1 MRTGEKMPLQLKLDD
16 AGHAVVQD
24 GKPVYVNEDGKEIPY
39 DVNQANNKIKELCNE
54 AKTHRE
60 AKEAAEQK
68 LRQFDGI
75 EDPEAARKAIETCN
89 NLDSKKLIDAGEVE
103 RVKAEINKA
112 ANAKIEEAN
121 KTIETIKQQ
130 LYDEKIGGSF
140 ARSNFIKDKLAIPA
154 DIAQAAFGKNFNVT
168 DDGRIIAKDNNGN
181 EIYSQINPGE
191 PAAFDE
197 ALEILVGNYKNK
209 DSILRSNQATGG
221 GTTSGNAASKGIPAT
236 YAECKTPEER
246 RLFIQT
252 KAANN

>member
-1 MRTGEKMPLQLKLDD
+1 MRTGEKMPLKLKLDD
-16 AGHAVVQD
+16 AGHVVVQD

-39 DVNQANNKIKELCNE
+39 DVNQANNKISELCKE

-89 NLDSKKLIDAGEVE
+89 NLDSKKLIDVGEIE

-112 ANAKIEEAN
+112 ANAKIEEAH
-121 KTIETIKQQ
+121 KETETVKQQ

-140 ARSNFIKDKLAIPA
+140 ARSNFIKDRLAIPA

-209 DSILRSNQATGG
+209 DSILRGNQATGA
-221 GTTSGNAASKGIPAT
+221 GTSSAQTNISGLPASLAD
-236 YAECKTPEER
+236 CKTDEQKIAYMQSK
-246 RLFIQT
+246 L
-252 KAANN
+252 N

>member
-1 MRTGEKMPLQLKLDD
+1 MRTGEKMPLKLKLDD
-16 AGHAVVQD
+16 AGHVVVQD

-39 DVNQANNKIKELCNE
+39 DVNQANNKISELCKE

-89 NLDSKKLIDAGEVE
+89 NLDSKKLIDVGEIE

-112 ANAKIEEAN
+112 ANAKIEEAH
-121 KTIETIKQQ
+121 KETETVKQQ

-140 ARSNFIKDKLAIPA
+140 ARSNFIKDRLAIPA

-168 DDGRIIAKDNNGN
+168 GEGRIIAKDNNGN

-209 DSILRSNQATGG
+209 DSILRGNQATGA
-221 GTTSGNAASKGIPAT
+221 GTSSAQTNISGLPASLAD
-236 YAECKTPEER
+236 CKTDEQKIAYMQSK
-246 RLFIQT
+246 L
-252 KAANN
+252 N

>member
-1 MRTGEKMPLQLKLDD
+1 MPLKLKLDD
-16 AGHAVVQD
+16 AGHVVVQD

-39 DVNQANNKIKELCNE
+39 DVNQANNKISELCKE

-89 NLDSKKLIDAGEVE
+89 NLDSKKLIDVGEIE

-112 ANAKIEEAN
+112 ANAKIEEAH
-121 KTIETIKQQ
+121 KETETVKQQ

-140 ARSNFIKDKLAIPA
+140 ARSNFIKDRLAIPA

-168 DDGRIIAKDNNGN
+168 GEGRIIAKDNNGN

-209 DSILRSNQATGG
+209 DSILRGNQATGA
-221 GTTSGNAASKGIPAT
+221 GTSSAQTNISGLPASLAD
-236 YAECKTPEER
+236 CKTDEQKIAYMQSK
-246 RLFIQT
+246 L
-252 KAANN
+252 N

>member
-1 MRTGEKMPLQLKLDD
+1 MPLKLKLDD
-16 AGHAVVQD
+16 AGHVVVQD

-39 DVNQANNKIKELCNE
+39 DVNQANNKISELCKE

-103 RVKAEINKA
+103 RVRAEINKA
-112 ANAKIEEAN
+112 ANAKIEEAH
-121 KTIETIKQQ
+121 KETETVRQQ

-140 ARSNFIKDKLAIPA
+140 ARSTFIKDRLAIPA
-154 DIAQAAFGKNFNVT
+154 DIAQAAFGKNFTVT

-181 EIYSQINPGE
+181 EIYSQIKPGE

-209 DSILRSNQATGG
+209 DSILRGNQATGA
-221 GTTSGNAASKGIPAT
+221 GTSSAQINISGLPASLAD
-236 YAECKTPEER
+236 CKTDEQKIAYMQSK
-246 RLFIQT
+246 L
-252 KAANN
+252 N

>member
-1 MRTGEKMPLQLKLDD
+1 MRTGEKMPLKLKLDD
-16 AGHAVVQD
+16 AGHVVVQD

-39 DVNQANNKIKELCNE
+39 DVNQANNKISELCKE

-140 ARSNFIKDKLAIPA
+140 ARSNFIKDRLAIPA

-181 EIYSQINPGE
+181 EIYSQIKPGE

-209 DSILRSNQATGG
+209 DSILRGNQATGA
-221 GTTSGNAASKGIPAT
+221 GTSSAQTNISGLPASLVD
-236 YAECKTPEER
+236 CKTDEQKIAYMQSK
-246 RLFIQT
+246 L
-252 KAANN
+252 N

>member
-1 MRTGEKMPLQLKLDD
+1 MRTGEKMPLKLKLDD
-16 AGHAVVQD
+16 AGHVVVQD

-103 RVKAEINKA
+103 RVRAEINKA

-121 KTIETIKQQ
+121 KKTEIVTQR
-130 LYDEKIGGSF
+130 LHDEKIGGSF
-140 ARSNFIKDKLAIPA
+140 ARSTFIKDRLAIPA

-209 DSILRSNQATGG
+209 DSILRGNQATGA
-221 GTTSGNAASKGIPAT
+221 GTSSAQTNISGLPASLAD
-236 YAECKTPEER
+236 CKTDEQKIAYMQSK
-246 RLFIQT
+246 L
-252 KAANN
+252 N

>member
-1 MRTGEKMPLQLKLDD
+1 MPLQLKLDD
-16 AGHAVVQD
+16 AGHVVVQD

-60 AKEAAEQK
+60 AKEAAEKK

-89 NLDSKKLIDAGEVE
+89 NLDSKKLIDAGEIE

-121 KTIETIKQQ
+121 KETETVRQQ

-140 ARSNFIKDKLAIPA
+140 ARSDFIKNSLAIPA
-154 DIAQAAFGKNFNVT
+154 DIAQAAFGRNFTVAG
-168 DDGRIIAKDNNGN
+168 DGRIIAKDNSGN

-209 DSILRSNQATGG
+209 DSILRSNQATGA
-221 GTTSGNAASKGIPAT
+221 GTSSAQTNISGLPASLAD
-236 YAECKTPEER
+236 CKTDEQKIAYMQSK
-246 RLFIQT
+246 L
-252 KAANN
+252 N

>member
-1 MRTGEKMPLQLKLDD
+1 MRTGEKMLLKLKLDD

-39 DVNQANNKIKELCNE
+39 DVNQANNKISELCKE

-89 NLDSKKLIDAGEVE
+89 NLDSKKLIDVGEIE

-112 ANAKIEEAN
+112 ANAKIEEAH
-121 KTIETIKQQ
+121 KETETVKQQ

-140 ARSNFIKDKLAIPA
+140 ARSNFIKDRLAIPA

-168 DDGRIIAKDNNGN
+168 GEGRIIAKDNNGN

-209 DSILRSNQATGG
+209 DSILRGNQATGA
-221 GTTSGNAASKGIPAT
+221 GTSSAQTNISGLPASLAD
-236 YAECKTPEER
+236 CKTDEQKIAYMQSK
-246 RLFIQT
+246 L
-252 KAANN
+252 N

>member
-1 MRTGEKMPLQLKLDD
+1 MPLKLKLDD
-16 AGHAVVQD
+16 TGHAVVQD

-39 DVNQANNKIKELCNE
+39 DVNQANNKISELCKE

-89 NLDSKKLIDAGEVE
+89 NLDSKKLIDVGEIE
-103 RVKAEINKA
+103 RVKAEINKV

-121 KTIETIKQQ
+121 KKTEIVTQQ

-140 ARSNFIKDKLAIPA
+140 ARSNFIKDRLAIPA

-168 DDGRIIAKDNNGN
+168 GEGRIIAKDNNGN

-209 DSILRSNQATGG
+209 DSILRGNQATGA
-221 GTTSGNAASKGIPAT
+221 GTSSAQTNISGLPASLAD
-236 YAECKTPEER
+236 CKTDEQKIAYMQSK
-246 RLFIQT
+246 L
-252 KAANN
+252 N

>member
-1 MRTGEKMPLQLKLDD
+1 MRTGEKMPLKLKLDD
-16 AGHAVVQD
+16 AGHVVVQD

-39 DVNQANNKIKELCNE
+39 DVNQANNKISELCKE

-68 LRQFDGI
+68 LRLFDGI

-89 NLDSKKLIDAGEVE
+89 NLDSKKLIGAEEMERFRAEV
-103 RVKAEINKA
+103 NKA
-112 ANAKIEEAN
+112 ANVIIEEAH
-121 KTIETIKQQ
+121 KETETVRQQ

-140 ARSNFIKDKLAIPA
+140 ARSDFIKNSLAIPA
-154 DIAQAAFGKNFNVT
+154 DIAQAAFGRNFTVAG
-168 DDGRIIAKDNNGN
+168 DGRIVAKDNSGN

-197 ALEILVGNYKNK
+197 ALEILVSNYKNK
-209 DSILRSNQATGG
+209 DSILRGNQATGG
-221 GTTSGNAASKGIPAT
+221 GTTSGNVAAKGIPAT

>member
-39 DVNQANNKIKELCNE
+39 DVNQANNKISELCKE

-121 KTIETIKQQ
+121 KAMETIKQQ

-140 ARSNFIKDKLAIPA
+140 ARSTFIKDRLAIPA

-209 DSILRSNQATGG
+209 DSILRGNQATGA
-221 GTTSGNAASKGIPAT
+221 GTSSAQTNISGLPASLVD
-236 YAECKTPEER
+236 CKTDEQKIAYMQSK
-246 RLFIQT
+246 L
-252 KAANN
+252 N

>member
-1 MRTGEKMPLQLKLDD
+1 MRTGEKMPLKLKLDD
-16 AGHAVVQD
+16 AGHVVVQD

-89 NLDSKKLIDAGEVE
+89 NLDSKKLIGAEEMERFRAEV
-103 RVKAEINKA
+103 NKA
-112 ANAKIEEAN
+112 ANVRIEEAH
-121 KTIETIKQQ
+121 KETETVRQQ

-140 ARSNFIKDKLAIPA
+140 ARSDFIKNNLAIPA
-154 DIAQAAFGKNFNVT
+154 DIAQAAFGRNFTVAG
-168 DDGRIIAKDNNGN
+168 DGRIVAKDNSGN

-209 DSILRSNQATGG
+209 DSILRGNQATGG
-221 GTTSGNAASKGIPAT
+221 GTTSGNAAAKGIPAT